1 MVKANIFMW
10 GLQTY
15 MEAVTPRSITT
26 SFVKGRGRQM
36 RSNSAFEN
44 GRPPTARTAQ
54 REHEASQ

>member
-1 MVKANIFMW
+1 MVKADIFIG

-15 MEAVTPRSITT
+15 MEAVTARSIAT

-36 RSNSAFEN
+36 RSNNAFEN

-54 REHEASQ
+54 REH